1 MKLDCR
7 VELVSHETCCARDY
21 DGNATCCLLLLL
33 LSSLEIGSTTTTT
46 FLFCRCLT
54 LWALRALC
62 DQDWRNEVN
71 KICTTNAEY
80 TNTTTRGNAA
90 SFDVCVSRQEAR
102 KKRRAEGDYR
112 PTRIDWKNKKK
123 EKLFIRHVMFSTACS
138 DVSSR
143 RWFHQDQS
151 VGASVRDLCVSVQP
165 TGRISNLLCRC
176 SFHGWQTVTSGI
188 HSRII
193 PSSSSKFSLISD

>member
-7 VELVSHETCCARDY
+7 VELVSHETCCAHDY

-33 LSSLEIGSTTTTT
+33 LSSLEIGSTTTT

-102 KKRRAEGDYR
+102 KKKRAGRKGITDR
-112 PTRIDWKNKKK
+112 PELIEKNKKK

-143 RWFHQDQS
+143 RWFHQH
-151 VGASVRDLCVSVQP
+151 P
-165 TGRISNLLCRC
+165 PICRC
-176 SFHGWQTVTSGI
+176 I
-188 HSRII
+188 RA
-193 PSSSSKFSLISD
+193 